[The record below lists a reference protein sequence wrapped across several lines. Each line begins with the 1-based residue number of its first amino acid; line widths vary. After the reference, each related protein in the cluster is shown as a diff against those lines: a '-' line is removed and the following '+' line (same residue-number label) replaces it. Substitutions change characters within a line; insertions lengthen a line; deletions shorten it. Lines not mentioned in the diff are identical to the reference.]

1 MAADQKGGAK
11 RLPPCLS
18 RRRFLR
24 QSLTTAAAV
33 ALPVSAGAQ
42 WRKATKPEAGYFE
55 RDGPGAQ
62 TCTTCH
68 LFFDSGEC
76 LVVEGPISPW
86 GYCNFY
92 ED

>member
-1 MAADQKGGAK
+1 MAADQKGSAK

-24 QSLTTAAAV
+24 QSLTVAAAA
-33 ALPVSAGAQ
+33 ALPVGAGAQ
-42 WRKATKPEAGYFE
+42 WRKATKPESGYFE